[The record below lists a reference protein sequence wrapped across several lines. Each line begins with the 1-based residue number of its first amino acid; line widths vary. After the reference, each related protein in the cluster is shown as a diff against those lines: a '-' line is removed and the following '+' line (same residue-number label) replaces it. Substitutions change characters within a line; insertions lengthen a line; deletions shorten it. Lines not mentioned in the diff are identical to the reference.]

1 MYRHFK
7 IQFYV
12 FKTFW
17 NGWFFH
23 STFIQSNIPVYAN
36 PNKPWY
42 SWLETA
48 GGATDRWNQYPIS
61 VLSLDW

>member
-1 MYRHFK
+1 MCLKPSGMVGFSTPPSFSQIFLSML
-7 IQFYV
+7 IQ
-12 FKTFW
+12 T
-17 NGWFFH
+17 
-23 STFIQSNIPVYAN
+23 SLAN
-36 PNKPWY
+36 